1 MRYDNIEYND
11 EWQSVPVVRAEPVA
25 YDYDELDNE
34 EDYDTYSGQDN
45 DYKAFKKSDKKKTG
59 TPQPVIK
66 LQFMLSIAVLLLA
79 FVLKNYGGSLYT
91 TVSQW
96 YFENLNNSLVVTMN
110 TESNILP
117 TDTQEENNKITPDI
131 QQNSQLSETVTEAVT
146 APATE
151 AVTEISTES
160 ATTEQTQAAQLSSEE
175 ATEDPTEEVEDN
187 NEY

>member
-11 EWQSVPVVRAEPVA
+11 EWQSVPVVRAEPIA

-45 DYKAFKKSDKKKTG
+45 DYKAFKKPDKKKTG

-117 TDTQEENNKITPDI
+117 TDTSEENNQITAK
-131 QQNSQLSETVTEAVT
+131 QQQYEAVTEAVT

-160 ATTEQTQAAQLSSEE
+160 ATTEQTQATQLSSEE